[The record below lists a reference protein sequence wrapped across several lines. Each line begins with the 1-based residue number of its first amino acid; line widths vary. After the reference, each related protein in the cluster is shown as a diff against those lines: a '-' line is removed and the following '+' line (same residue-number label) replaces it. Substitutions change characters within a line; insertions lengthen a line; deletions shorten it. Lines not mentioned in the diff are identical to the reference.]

1 MDWDRVGFPSGVL
14 SLDARIALG
23 GDRSKEAIQHQSG
36 LWIDRQADVDARNRM
51 ARHPH
56 APSSDSRRRTDA
68 LASQAARR
76 FGLESARRDL
86 AGRAPVLVML
96 DNLHP
101 VIFMHKFLWRAT
113 AETT

>member
-1 MDWDRVGFPSGVL
+1 MDWDGVGFPSGVL

-51 ARHPH
+51 AGHPH

-68 LASQAARR
+68 LASQAVRR
-76 FGLESARRDL
+76 FGIESARRAL
-86 AGRAPVLVML
+86 AGGAAAFVML
-96 DNLHP
+96 DNRHA
-101 VIFMHKFLWRAT
+101 VIFMHKFFWRAT